1 MDMTLIIA
9 LNLVLSLIVIAAVGG
24 LVVLAHRL
32 PSSAPHS
39 DESWG
44 TNGDPWVPSDPLPF
58 RQLATHEQDRA
69 AERAA

>member
-1 MDMTLIIA
+1 MTTTYIV
-9 LNLVLSLIVIAAVGG
+9 LNLVLALITIAAVGG
-24 LVVLAHRL
+24 LVYLAHQL
-32 PSSAPHS
+32 PSRAPHS